1 MSKILNKG
9 VIEFDEMA
17 QKIWLENE
25 FDVIIEP
32 AGIFWTEMADLWPET
47 KFIHLNRDFAEWK
60 KSFT

>member
-1 MSKILNKG
+1 MRNILNEG

-32 AGIFWTEMADLWPET
+32 AGIFWTEMVHLWPET
-47 KFIHLNRDFAEWK
+47 KFIHLNRDFSEWK

>member
-1 MSKILNKG
+1 
-9 VIEFDEMA
+9 MA

-32 AGIFWTEMADLWPET
+32 AGIFWTEMVELWPET